1 MSITSGLVF
10 YMVCW
15 AITFLIINPLWQTS
29 QAESGR
35 VEPGTPPSAP
45 VDAMIRRKAL
55 WTTLWASLVF
65 VVLVVVIEFRILT
78 LEDLSWITPPSL
90 R

>member
-10 YMVCW
+10 YAVVW
-15 AITFLIINPLWQTS
+15 TLVFFIINPLWQTS
-29 QAESGR
+29 QEEDGE
-35 VEPGTPPSAP
+35 VVPGTPPGAP
-45 VDAMIRRKAL
+45 VDPMIKRKAL
-55 WTTLWASLVF
+55 WTTVWATPIF
-65 VVLVVVIEFRILT
+65 VLLVVVIEFGLVT